1 MHICIIKNKKKKKEE
16 NFQPAFVFSQ
26 GEHLLCGWVVFS
38 SPPPTPHPSGAA
50 RRVHGAEPSGRRA
63 PGGRSV
69 PTAAGGGRN
78 PRGMTPSAAEIIR
91 D

>member
-1 MHICIIKNKKKKKEE
+1 MRLGCVLL
-16 NFQPAFVFSQ
+16 PAPLP
-26 GEHLLCGWVVFS
+26 H
-38 SPPPTPHPSGAA
+38 SPGAA